1 MVGYYLLIWIELIPL
16 LAPHCE
22 PNGFYDGGDNDDSDD
37 DGKDTCQYIC
47 FQYLRE
53 LESQSPSSMR
63 PPFPTLCQIFDNA
76 NQRTA
81 ISYGSGTQNLEHP
94 WSVQTS
100 RMSSTI
106 PLFKSICQAI
116 PICMPI
122 AFHLIMQIPPLEPP
136 RSLSYATQ
144 QRYFLAG
151 VPFL

>member
-37 DGKDTCQYIC
+37 DGKDTCQYV
-47 FQYLRE
+47 FNTYKNWSRSHLR
-53 LESQSPSSMR
+53 LCVHPS
-63 PPFPTLCQIFDNA
+63 QIFDNA

-81 ISYGSGTQNLEHP
+81 ISYGSGAQNLEHP
-94 WSVQTS
+94 RSVQIS